1 MSQHKP
7 ASPSAASIK
16 AMAAELYGLSLD
28 DARAAQIAKELGRFE
43 SGTAAGGPVA
53 LDAAPG
59 TLFRQLLLAHEA
71 QGTRGA

>member
-7 ASPSAASIK
+7 AVSAGNIK

-28 DARAAQIAKELGRFE
+28 DARAAQIAEEIGRFE
-43 SGTAAGGPVA
+43 AGTAAGGPVA

-59 TLFRQLLLAHEA
+59 ALFRQLLLAGET